1 MFVFEKFYLK
11 IYVIIYNGEKL
22 KKVCKEMGKLKKKIL
37 RILIDWLFNLDYF
50 ISKSEINGIF
60 FYVKFF

>member
-22 KKVCKEMGKLKKKIL
+22 KKVCKEMEKLKKKIL
-37 RILIDWLFNLDYF
+37 RILIDWLLNLDYF
-50 ISKSEINGIF
+50 ISKSEINVIF